1 MVQRQNCDDNLHQ
14 CTGTEVCKNQ
24 HAVLDQNGE
33 ILIKRS
39 IHAILSAMKNKTE
52 QEGGSQPQY
61 VGLDRAPRR
70 IPIARFRIGDDG
82 KSAYQRALG

>member
-39 IHAILSAMKNKTE
+39 IHAILSAMKTKLNKKVDPNH
-52 QEGGSQPQY
+52 SM
-61 VGLDRAPRR
+61 LAW
-70 IPIARFRIGDDG
+70 IARHAAFRLQGSG
-82 KSAYQRALG
+82 